1 MILLAPVPGECP
13 SFPQAWPL
21 SPPPLV
27 TGSLPVG
34 LGSVASAAD
43 SESRSSILLV
53 QEPKRG
59 EPKAGEGAML
69 VLIRLMGIELDGD
82 RGGPKIRGPFV

>member
-1 MILLAPVPGECP
+1 M
-13 SFPQAWPL
+13 
-21 SPPPLV
+21 
-27 TGSLPVG
+27 
-34 LGSVASAAD
+34 ASAAD

-59 EPKAGEGAML
+59 EPKGGEGAML
-69 VLIRLMGIELDGD
+69 VIIRLMGIELDGD